1 VQQWIGTQLSATW
14 PQLSAALYV
23 QCSATSA
30 AGYTRHCHAA
40 AAATCVLVLCCCC
53 LCHTGKFA
61 LAGQLPQ
68 QQEAAVFALLDS
80 LAILWRKAVR
90 RSDLCAMRGQV
101 VEALNMLE
109 AAFPCVMMYIK
120 THNVL
125 HLVDKIAAVG
135 PLYLTSMFPFERS
148 YRQMKAWIKSRK
160 DPEASL
166 VQNVI
171 AFNMATLYKAQQLDS
186 LSFACSSLFD
196 LGAAADLGPLSAVS
210 PFGADS
216 AGNWIVST
224 SSSRRT
230 RLQVCNSAASAPWC
244 LLFDSAE
251 CASCIDCFSLGA
263 FLMGVLNTF
272 AVASTAHTLPSM
284 HRCIAAVVC
293 MQLLTAVA
301 AAGAALVAAVPACTT
316 VLLRVRL

>member
-1 VQQWIGTQLSATW
+1 M
-14 PQLSAALYV
+14 SAALYV
-23 QCSATSA
+23 QG
-30 AGYTRHCHAA
+30 AGSTRLRASSVNCNGA
-40 AAATCVLVLCCCC
+40 AAATCVLLLFHYC
-53 LCHTGKFA
+53 LCHSGKFS
-61 LAGQLPQ
+61 LAGLLPQ
-68 QQEAAVFALLDS
+68 QQEAAVFTLLDS

-90 RSDLCAMRGQV
+90 RSDLDAMRAQV

-109 AAFPCVMMYIK
+109 ASFPCVMMYIK

-148 YRQMKAWIKSRK
+148 YRQMKAWIKSKK

-171 AFNMATLYKAQQLDS
+171 AFNMATLYKAQRLDS
-186 LSFACSSLFD
+186 LSFASASLFE
-196 LGAAADLGPLSAVS
+196 LGAAADSGPLSAVS

-230 RLQVCNSAASAPWC
+230 KLQACNSVEQC
-244 LLFDSAE
+244 
-251 CASCIDCFSLGA
+251 
-263 FLMGVLNTF
+263 
-272 AVASTAHTLPSM
+272 H
-284 HRCIAAVVC
+284 
-293 MQLLTAVA
+293 
-301 AAGAALVAAVPACTT
+301 LV
-316 VLLRVRL
+316 